1 MIHVDLTGAAPFFGA
16 HTPDYAAAE
25 AAHRTL
31 SEKTGAGSDFL
42 GWTELPRRIRETELA
57 RILAAGKTIREKG
70 DALVVVGI
78 GGSYLGARAA
88 YELIGR
94 REGGAELLFA
104 GNGLSAATLR
114 DTIEKLGD
122 RDFCVN
128 VVSKS
133 GTTLEPANF
142 VTLTDDE
149 GNDVEL
155 EYVDALEYNG
165 TTYMAFFPVV
175 EEDSEEEENE
185 EEYGLVILKSQMENG
200 EEFLVTVDDEEEIDK
215 VYDLF
220 MEQILSDEE

>member
-1 MIHVDLTGAAPFFGA
+1 MSEDFG
-16 HTPDYAAAE
+16 P
-25 AAHRTL
+25 
-31 SEKTGAGSDFL
+31 
-42 GWTELPRRIRETELA
+42 
-57 RILAAGKTIREKG
+57 
-70 DALVVVGI
+70 
-78 GGSYLGARAA
+78 
-88 YELIGR
+88 
-94 REGGAELLFA
+94 
-104 GNGLSAATLR
+104 
-114 DTIEKLGD
+114 
-122 RDFCVN
+122 
-128 VVSKS
+128 
-133 GTTLEPANF
+133 NF

-200 EEFLVTVDDEEEIDK
+200 EEFLVTVEDEEEIDK